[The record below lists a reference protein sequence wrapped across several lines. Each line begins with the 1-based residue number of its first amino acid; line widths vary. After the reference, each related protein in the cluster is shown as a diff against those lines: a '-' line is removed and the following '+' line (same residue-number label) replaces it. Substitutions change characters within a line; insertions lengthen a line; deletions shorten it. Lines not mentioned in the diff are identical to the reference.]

1 MKTKKFA
8 ALLLAVLMLFSFTSC
23 KPLKLKKD
31 KSEPLNMT
39 LNAVCYDDG
48 MKASFLKH
56 KDRFTNVLAASY
68 GMSKEQAND
77 FLKNADRYGVYSIDT
92 RIQNREENS
101 YTFLKIKVEGEHDG
115 IWLNNRSING
125 EISVPAG
132 SISTDFMLSFIADN
146 QKLDIPAIYETLS
159 DLKISVLYYVTPA
172 DDETTV
178 KESEYKTLSAKNYIA
193 LPDDTDQLKEVKATF
208 GSVED
213 GGDYDELF
221 KNDKAT
227 LTGYGFADAV
237 AERYL
242 AKNSKWECFA
252 LEVNVGNYNIENLT
266 IYGTT
271 VQANG
276 QKGVWV
282 SEKSMDGDE
291 IGIPGGNESSVYFL
305 LLVDHDVAG
314 GATIAETVESM
325 KISLRCSIDHTGT
338 EQPDTCLRV
347 PGSIEVKAK

>member
-1 MKTKKFA
+1 MKTKKIA
-8 ALLLAVLMLFSFTSC
+8 VLLLAVLMLFSFTSC
-23 KPLKLKKD
+23 KPLKLKKKLD
-31 KSEPLNMT
+31 PLDMVLST
-39 LNAVCYDDG
+39 VRYDDG

-56 KDRFTNVLAASY
+56 KDRFTDVHAASY
-68 GMSKEQAND
+68 GMNKEQAND

-101 YTFLKIKVEGEHDG
+101 YTFLKIQVEGEHDG
-115 IWLNNRSING
+115 IWLNDRSING

-159 DLKISVLYYVTPA
+159 DLKISVVYYVTPA

-193 LPDDTDQLKEVKATF
+193 LSDDTDQLKEVKATF

-213 GGDYDELF
+213 GGDYEELF

-237 AERYL
+237 TERYL
-242 AKNSKWECFA
+242 AKNTKWECYVLA
-252 LEVNVGNYNIENLT
+252 VNVDNNNNTENLT
-266 IYGTT
+266 VYGTT

-291 IGIPGGNESSVYFL
+291 IGIPGGNESTVYFL
-305 LLVDHDVAG
+305 LLVDPDVPG
-314 GATIAETVESM
+314 GVTVAETVKSM
-325 KISLRCSIDHTGT
+325 KISLRCSMDRTDI
-338 EQPDTCLRV
+338 EQPDTCLSV
-347 PGSIEVKAK
+347 PGTIEVKAK